1 MKLYSQISKKQAIEF
16 AKNLV
21 IKAKK
26 EIIATMNVDEEYS
39 HPLPES
45 YHNLLAKKVGNGIMV
60 TRYGFG
66 SIRVFKKLQSHYPVI
81 RFLYVGKIDSYQ
93 RMLITDKKRGMFAV
107 GNKFF
112 YTDFVPLIE
121 SLVKYI
127 KIIYNKEEL

>member
-1 MKLYSQISKKQAIEF
+1 MKLYSQISKKQAIKF
-16 AKNLV
+16 AKKLV
-21 IKAKK
+21 VEAKK

-45 YHNLLAKKVGNGIMV
+45 YHDLLAKKVGEGIVV

-66 SIRVFKKLQSHYPVI
+66 SMRVFKKLQPHYPVI
-81 RFLYVGKIDSYQ
+81 RFLYVGKIDNYQ
-93 RMLITDKKRGMFAV
+93 RMLITDKKSGMFAI
-107 GNKFF
+107 GGKFF
-112 YTDFVPLIE
+112 YTDFVALVE